1 MVNHVR
7 GSGAPGLESA
17 SSLVSGDV
25 RRHNLELVA
34 GHLVEHG
41 PSSRSQIADGTGL
54 TRGAVTALTR
64 LLVEAG
70 TIREVEPVSAGGK
83 GRPQT
88 LLELA
93 ADDVALVALQ
103 LDADEATAVLA
114 SLAGD
119 VLFRHS
125 EHHGRPMGDPEPV
138 LDVLAAVLERAV
150 AAAGGMGRRVVDVTV
165 VVFAPVLG
173 NPPMV
178 FGDSDMG
185 WGEVDVLDGL
195 RKRVPGLPESL
206 SLHSDAGFAAMA
218 EFDLLPGVKD
228 MVYLKSNSG
237 IGGAVIL
244 DGRLLTGAHSL
255 AGGFG
260 HLPMDHQGERCV
272 CGQRGCLVLVAGPD
286 VVLKSAG
293 LGEELESLGLG
304 SALGELTERIARGDA
319 RAVEAFDAAADWVA
333 RALHVISRT
342 LDPQTVVLGGYWSVL
357 ADRIARSF
365 AEHAPISPSPDSYLP
380 TIRAG
385 QLENDATLLGAIR
398 ESRKR
403 LLREPL
409 EVRLI

>member
-1 MVNHVR
+1 MVTHAHAS
-7 GSGAPGLESA
+7 GSPGFDS
-17 SSLVSGDV
+17 SHSLVSGDV

-41 PSSRSQIADGTGL
+41 PSSRSQIAEGTGL

-64 LLVEAG
+64 LLVDAG

-93 ADDVALVALQ
+93 ANDVALVILQ
-103 LDADEATAVLA
+103 LDADEATAVVA

-119 VLFRHS
+119 VLFRTAD
-125 EHHGRPMGDPEPV
+125 HHWRPMGDPEPV
-138 LDVLAAVLERAV
+138 LDVLATVLERAV
-150 AAAGGMGRRVVDVTV
+150 AAAGGMHRRVVDVTV

-173 NPPMV
+173 DPPVV

-185 WGEVDVLDGL
+185 WGEVDVLGGL
-195 RKRVPGLPESL
+195 RKRVPGLPGSV

-218 EFDLLPGVKD
+218 EFDLIPGIRD

-237 IGGAVIL
+237 IGGAIIL
-244 DGRLLTGAHSL
+244 GGRLRTGAHGL

-260 HLPMDHQGERCV
+260 HLPMDHLGERCV

-293 LGEELESLGLG
+293 LGEELETAGLG
-304 SALGELTERIARGDA
+304 SALGELTDRIARGDA
-319 RAVEAFDAAADWVA
+319 RAVESFDAAADWVA
-333 RALHVISRT
+333 RALHVLSRT

-357 ADRIARSF
+357 ADRIERSF
-365 AEHAPISPSPDSYLP
+365 AEHAPVSASPGSYLP

-385 QLENDATLLGAIR
+385 QLENEATLVGAIR

-403 LLREPL
+403 LLHEPL